1 MMLTETQEMTGAVSA
16 RLWIYFAV
24 MMPLTGVVVGAWF
37 AFDKISRKNIEEGL
51 DGDFERMG
59 QLDTR
64 MTEHI
69 AKRVGARVMTGDLAD
84 MDAERERVVDRRPSM
99 RLRALTRQATEAL
112 SSSSATGM
120 V

>member
-1 MMLTETQEMTGAVSA
+1 MLTETQEMTGAVSA

-37 AFDKISRKNIEEGL
+37 VFDKISRKNVEEGL
-51 DGDFERMG
+51 DGDFERMAH
-59 QLDTR
+59 LDTR

-84 MDAERERVVDRRPSM
+84 MDAERDRALDRRPSM

-112 SSSSATGM
+112 SSRSATGM